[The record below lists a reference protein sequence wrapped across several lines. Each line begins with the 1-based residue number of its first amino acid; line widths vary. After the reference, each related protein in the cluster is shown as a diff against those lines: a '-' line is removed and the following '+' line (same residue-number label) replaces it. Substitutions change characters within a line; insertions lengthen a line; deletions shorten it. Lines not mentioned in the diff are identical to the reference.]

1 MRKLPAFV
9 VYNDE
14 RSKYML
20 NKKIVSLLLCA
31 GMLSAA
37 LMSGCSS
44 QVKIDGGSAAGSS
57 AESGEPA
64 AQTDTSSSEVKGL
77 PLPEDGGFKTVEYKL
92 TDRSDKYRTYYEIF
106 PYSFCDSDGD
116 GIGDFKGI
124 TSKLDYLNDGDPKT
138 TDDLGI
144 EAIWFMPIMSSPSYH
159 KYDVIDYKSVDKA
172 YGTVEDFEETVSEA
186 HKRGINVIIDF
197 VINHSSTQCEWFKKA
212 IEELKAGKTDGY
224 VKYYNFEKDKKD
236 VKGWYSTG
244 VDDWYYEC
252 EFWDQMPDLN
262 LKNEDLRKELLD
274 AAKFWIDK
282 GVDGFRL
289 DAVLWFEKRYDG
301 TIDNDASVEELK
313 WFYDSVKQMKDD
325 VYMVGECWENS
336 ATIEK
341 FYESGIDSLFD
352 FDEQGSG
359 GRVADSIHRSN
370 AKKYVEAVTKWQD
383 RITAVNPN
391 AINTP
396 FISNHDTGRSASFFT
411 DDYLKKMGAAMYI
424 LSPGNAFIY
433 YGEEIGMEGTAS
445 DPDKRKGMYWTNA
458 EDKEYVKKIPG
469 MTNDDVPEKSVQDMQ
484 KDDNSVLNFYKR
496 IIALKNQNPE
506 LKSGKITGLVF
517 DDIKEVAGFIA
528 EKDGAKTAVIFN
540 VSEYGMKVKIPED
553 SFKVS
558 EVRGYAI
565 AGVEKKEESS
575 VDPDDPFAPAT
586 AADDPFATTTAD
598 ADDEKPKEAVD
609 ADNFIVDGQEVTF
622 PARSVIVLK

>member
-1 MRKLPAFV
+1 MQ
-9 VYNDE
+9 
-14 RSKYML
+14 
-20 NKKIVSLLLCA
+20 NKKLVSMILCA
-31 GMLSAA
+31 GIAAAMLG
-37 LMSGCSS
+37 GC
-44 QVKIDGGSAAGSS
+44 QADVNTNGGTGVPESS
-57 AESGEPA
+57 AGTESTA
-64 AQTDTSSSEVKGL
+64 ASDVSQQTAEGL

-92 TDRSDKYRTYYEIF
+92 SDRSEKHRTYYEIF

-116 GIGDFKGI
+116 GVGDFKGI
-124 TSKLDYLNDGDPKT
+124 TSKLDYLNDGDTKT

-144 EAIWFMPIMSSPSYH
+144 EGIWFMPIMSSPSYH
-159 KYDVIDYKSVDKA
+159 KYDVIDYKSIDEK
-172 YGTVEDFEETVSEA
+172 YGTIEDFEECVSEA
-186 HKRGINVIIDF
+186 HKRGINIIIDF
-197 VINHSSTQCEWFKKA
+197 VINHSSTQCEWFKNA
-212 IEELKAGKTDGY
+212 IKELKAGKTDGY

-236 VKGWYSTG
+236 VKGWHSAG

-289 DAVLWFEKRYDG
+289 DAVLWFEKKYDG

-313 WFYDSVKQMKDD
+313 WFYDSVKEYKND

-352 FDEQGSG
+352 FDEQGAG
-359 GRVADSIHRSN
+359 GRVADSIHRNS
-370 AKKYVEAVTKWQD
+370 AKKYVEGIVKWQD

-424 LSPGNAFIY
+424 LSPGNSFIY
-433 YGEEIGMEGTAS
+433 YGEEIGLEGTAS

-458 EDKEYVKKIPG
+458 EDKNYVKSIPG
-469 MTNDDVPEKSVQDMQ
+469 MTDDRIPEKSVEDMQ
-484 KDDNSVLNFYKR
+484 KDENSVLNFYKR
-496 IIALKNQNPE
+496 VIALKNQNPE
-506 LKSGKITGLVF
+506 IKSGKVTALVI
-517 DDIKEVAGFIA
+517 DDVKEAAGFIMD
-528 EKDGAKTAVIFN
+528 KDGSKVSVLFNAADYAV
-540 VSEYGMKVKIPED
+540 KVKIPES
-553 SFKVS
+553 SFKIN

-565 AGVEKKEESS
+565 AGIEKKEDAS
-575 VDPDDPFAPAT
+575 VGTDDPFAAAT
-586 AADDPFATTTAD
+586 PADDPFAAATTSTE
-598 ADDEKPKEAVD
+598 EKPAEVIN
-609 ADNFIVDGQEVTF
+609 ADNFIVDGQEITF